1 MRSLIT
7 GGRGFVGTWLADH
20 LREVGDEVIVIDHE
34 VDVTDPEALLV
45 AVTDAAPDAIY
56 HLAALTHVGRSWDEP
71 LRVLEVNVIGTA
83 AVLAAARQC
92 GTDPR
97 VLVTSSAEVYGAVTD
112 PSMLPLR
119 EDSPTAPLTPYAA
132 SKLAA
137 ESVVAQTVLGHGQQ
151 VIVVRPFN
159 HIGPGQSP
167 NFAVPALAKRIVEAD
182 RRGASTIPV
191 GSLSARRDFT
201 DVRDVVRAYRL
212 LIESGR
218 PGDVYNVCSGRDVG
232 IGEIADM
239 LLSLAG
245 TTLAFETDP
254 ALVRPVEVPVLRGDP
269 GRLVDATGWKPE
281 ITLDQTLA
289 DVLEYWRHHA
299 GVSDRSP
306 GHPKGAGQ
314 WWAGRCGPGVVGRAL
329 WAGRCGPGV
338 GAVRRPRSGYASEAG
353 SALPWPGRVPAWPD
367 HGPGSGDGPPE
378 GPPPPPSA
386 R

>member
-34 VDVTDPEALLV
+34 VDVTDPAAILG
-45 AVTDAAPDAIY
+45 AVSDAAPDAIY

-71 LRVLEVNVIGTA
+71 LGVLEVNVIGTA

-112 PSMLPLR
+112 PSQLPLN
-119 EDSPTAPLTPYAA
+119 EGSPTAPLTPYAA

-137 ESVVAQTVLGHGQQ
+137 EAVAAQTVLGHGQQ
-151 VIVVRPFN
+151 VIIVRPFN

-182 RRGASTIPV
+182 RRGAPTIPV
-191 GSLSARRDFT
+191 GNLSARRDFT

-212 LIESGR
+212 LIESGN
-218 PGDVYNVCSGRDVG
+218 PGEVYNVCSGRDVG
-232 IGEIADM
+232 IGDIADA

-245 TTLAFETDP
+245 TTLAFEADP
-254 ALVRPVEVPVLRGDP
+254 SLVRPVEVPVLRGDP
-269 GRLVDATGWKPE
+269 ARLVEVTGWKPE
-281 ITLDQTLA
+281 IALDQTLA
-289 DVLEYWRHHA
+289 DVLAYWRRHA
-299 GVSDRSP
+299 
-306 GHPKGAGQ
+306 
-314 WWAGRCGPGVVGRAL
+314 
-329 WAGRCGPGV
+329 
-338 GAVRRPRSGYASEAG
+338 E
-353 SALPWPGRVPAWPD
+353 
-367 HGPGSGDGPPE
+367 
-378 GPPPPPSA
+378 
-386 R
+386 

>member
-1 MRSLIT
+1 VRSLIT

-20 LREVGDEVIVIDHE
+20 LREVGDEVVVIDRE
-34 VDVTDPEALLV
+34 VDVTDPEPLLV
-45 AVTDAAPDAIY
+45 AMSEAAPDAIY

-71 LRVLEVNVIGTA
+71 LGVLEVNVIGTA

-97 VLVTSSAEVYGAVTD
+97 ILVTSSAEVYGAVTD
-112 PSMLPLR
+112 PSQLPLH
-119 EDSPTAPLTPYAA
+119 EGSPTAPLTPYAA

-137 ESVVAQTVLGHGQQ
+137 EAVVAQTVLGHGQH

-182 RRGASTIPV
+182 RRGAPTIPV
-191 GSLSARRDFT
+191 GNLSARRDFT

-218 PGDVYNVCSGRDVG
+218 PGQVYNVCSGRDVG

-254 ALVRPVEVPVLRGDP
+254 DLVRPVEVPVLRGDP

-281 ITLDQTLA
+281 VALDQTLA
-289 DVLEYWRHHA
+289 DVLAYWRRHA
-299 GVSDRSP
+299 
-306 GHPKGAGQ
+306 
-314 WWAGRCGPGVVGRAL
+314 
-329 WAGRCGPGV
+329 
-338 GAVRRPRSGYASEAG
+338 E
-353 SALPWPGRVPAWPD
+353 
-367 HGPGSGDGPPE
+367 
-378 GPPPPPSA
+378 
-386 R
+386 